1 MEEKYNGLCQIA
13 TGSRLGGGK
22 AVSNFKLWMDWE
34 KKNESVEETQCPD
47 VDLLSGLKQTLQL
60 EFYIEVCAGNVCFI
74 NIFSKVTWNSYK
86 SLGEYMQYINFL
98 YIKIWDKMKH
108 LPQLFWQ
115 NKFLLFIKG
124 R

>member
-47 VDLLSGLKQTLQL
+47 VDLYKWVETNIATWILHWSVCGQRM
-60 EFYIEVCAGNVCFI
+60 FY
-74 NIFSKVTWNSYK
+74 
-86 SLGEYMQYINFL
+86 
-98 YIKIWDKMKH
+98 
-108 LPQLFWQ
+108 
-115 NKFLLFIKG
+115 
-124 R
+124 